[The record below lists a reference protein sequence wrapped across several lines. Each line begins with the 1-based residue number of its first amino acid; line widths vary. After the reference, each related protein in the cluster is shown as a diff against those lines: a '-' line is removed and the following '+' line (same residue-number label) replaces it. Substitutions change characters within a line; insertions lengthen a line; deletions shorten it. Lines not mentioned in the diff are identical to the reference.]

1 MHLARFNSQ
10 LDNALFPSQMWVAVH
25 LLTFCID
32 LGLKNSLVSF
42 IERETLVDYDRE
54 AEAALQRLT
63 NGEVDINK
71 LTNSWA
77 KAYSEVRAQSQ
88 L

>member
-1 MHLARFNSQ
+1 MNYCTSSNFFALI
-10 LDNALFPSQMWVAVH
+10 LD
-25 LLTFCID
+25 
-32 LGLKNSLVSF
+32 LKNSLVSF

-88 L
+88 FK

>member
-1 MHLARFNSQ
+1 MIRFDPRCYCTFSYFSALI
-10 LDNALFPSQMWVAVH
+10 LD
-25 LLTFCID
+25 
-32 LGLKNSLVSF
+32 LKNRLVSF

-77 KAYSEVRAQSQ
+77 KAYSEVRARSQ
-88 L
+88 FKWFSYFVSLHSS